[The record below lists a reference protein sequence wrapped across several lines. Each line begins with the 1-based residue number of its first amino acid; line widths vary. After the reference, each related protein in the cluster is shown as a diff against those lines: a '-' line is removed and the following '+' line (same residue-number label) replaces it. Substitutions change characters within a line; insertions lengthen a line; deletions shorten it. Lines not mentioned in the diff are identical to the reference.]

1 MFHCLIVDDHPL
13 VRSSI
18 ASLLPVKFRKSRSTE
33 AASAE
38 DALRMMKHQK
48 PDLVLL
54 DLGLPGMSGTEALK
68 AIQHLYADIPVLIL
82 SASDNLHDM
91 QRCMNAGAHGFINK
105 TEPGNILL
113 AAIESVLNGKKH
125 IPVSLQTQYSEVS
138 HRLKQVEMIT
148 ARQLDVLNQMREG
161 KRNKEIASTLGIS
174 ESTIKVHC
182 RDIFKILS
190 VNNRHQAVQ
199 ESLSLG
205 LLD

>member
-105 TEPGNILL
+105 TEPGNSLL
-113 AAIESVLNGKKH
+113 AAIESV
-125 IPVSLQTQYSEVS
+125 
-138 HRLKQVEMIT
+138 
-148 ARQLDVLNQMREG
+148 
-161 KRNKEIASTLGIS
+161 
-174 ESTIKVHC
+174 
-182 RDIFKILS
+182 
-190 VNNRHQAVQ
+190 
-199 ESLSLG
+199 
-205 LLD
+205 